1 MYTHYV
7 EEKDR
12 EVEIDD
18 DFEGYILT
26 TYISDKLTKEVGADK
41 IEKVIHELIDSEV
54 IDTDTIKG
62 EQGYTDY
69 MEERYSDDIQDE
81 IEEEEDNARAWE
93 ETLASLPR

>member
-1 MYTHYV
+1 MYKHYD
-7 EEKDR
+7 EDKDR

-26 TYISDKLTKEVGADK
+26 TYISDKLIKEVGADK
-41 IEKVIHELIDSEV
+41 IEKVIHELIDSGV
-54 IDTDTIKG
+54 IDTDTIKD

-81 IEEEEDNARAWE
+81 IEEQEDNARAWE
-93 ETLASLPR
+93 ETYASLPR

>member
-1 MYTHYV
+1 MYKHYD
-7 EEKDR
+7 EDKDR

-26 TYISDKLTKEVGADK
+26 TYISDKLIKEVGADK
-41 IEKVIHELIDSEV
+41 IEKVIHELIDSGV
-54 IDTDTIKG
+54 IDTDTIKD

-81 IEEEEDNARAWE
+81 IEEQEDNARAWV
-93 ETLASLPR
+93 ETYASLPR